1 MFWSGFSFRTTKPRS
16 VFSTQQWS
24 GLLDFSDVTKPEI
37 LSPMRVQAMRQGV
50 FKKNDIP
57 VKLIE
62 GIAKFRASEVV
73 EHQKA
78 ARAAAKKR

>member
-1 MFWSGFSFRTTKPRS
+1 
-16 VFSTQQWS
+16 
-24 GLLDFSDVTKPEI
+24 
-37 LSPMRVQAMRQGV
+37 MRQGV
-50 FKKNDIP
+50 FKEKNDIP

>member
-1 MFWSGFSFRTTKPRS
+1 MFWSGFSFGTTKPRS

-24 GLLDFSDVTKPEI
+24 GLLDFDFSDVTKPEI

-50 FKKNDIP
+50 FKEKNDIP

-62 GIAKFRASEVV
+62 VPEWPPR
-73 EHQKA
+73 
-78 ARAAAKKR
+78 